1 MKMIRF
7 NDKNNIMKTK
17 FYLLALLSLGILRV
31 NGQTVQNTSYTM
43 QTGEKVLRLEA
54 VLPVDLNEAWQLF
67 TTDVQLMK
75 WIAPVAHIE
84 LKTGGYILTN
94 YDKAKPF
101 SDSSSIRLD
110 IISYLEHELLILK
123 VNLNSSFSKKVQ
135 AEDGNLQ
142 EIIQFKY
149 VGPKETRI
157 ISSMV
162 GWGQGEDWEKT
173 YEFFVLGNMWTY
185 EEMLKIYALNSNQPD
200 TKRK

>member
-1 MKMIRF
+1 
-7 NDKNNIMKTK
+7 MKTK

-84 LKTGGYILTN
+84 LKAGGYILTN
-94 YDKAKPF
+94 YDKAKPL

-135 AEDGNLQ
+135 SEDGNLQ

-162 GWGQGEDWEKT
+162 GWGQGEDWEKI